1 MTGTGAGGFKLP
13 RGLAMV
19 PAMQRRSP
27 LSMFALFVLLG
38 AATCLAGCGRKSG
51 LDLPPSASAT
61 AAPAPQEEPKGVVSP
76 ISKPQ
81 KPAPRVVPN
90 RSLPI
95 DVLLD

>member
-1 MTGTGAGGFKLP
+1 
-13 RGLAMV
+13 MV
-19 PAMQRRSP
+19 RAMQRRSP
-27 LSMFALFVLLG
+27 RSILVLFVLLG
-38 AATCLAGCGRKSG
+38 AATCLVGCGRKSG
-51 LDLPPSASAT
+51 LDLPPSAA